1 MSAAYERRVLV
12 LSDDYQFTV
21 EVCANDPSIWTPN
34 VLRSSCG
41 GLGLKNRQKPC
52 TEGYLSSELG
62 VACRS
67 QIIDLDRYRGSGQA
81 EVTSPDFSVTSV
93 PLSKLKV
100 HPLTLFPLLAQWFAL
115 LSNCVLGSRAQ
126 PDVPLH
132 PL

>member
-41 GLGLKNRQKPC
+41 GRGLIEKQAET

-62 VACRS
+62 VAYRS
-67 QIIDLDRYRGSGQA
+67 QIIDLDRYRGSGHRSCTCTINPQNFFCFVLSA
-81 EVTSPDFSVTSV
+81 VLHFTSFPFFFLLCSSVACTNTEESW
-93 PLSKLKV
+93 
-100 HPLTLFPLLAQWFAL
+100 TT
-115 LSNCVLGSRAQ
+115 
-126 PDVPLH
+126 
-132 PL
+132 